1 MLDDVGDSVATAME
15 FARERFCCGVVLHGD
30 DQKVTGVLV
39 DAVQEVMRVS
49 ESQIT
54 ASASSDA
61 GVAPE
66 LCTRDD
72 EFVSI
77 VDMDRVLDI
86 GADD

>member
-1 MLDDVGDSVATAME
+1 M
-15 FARERFCCGVVLHGD
+15 LHGD

-54 ASASSDA
+54 PSSSADL
-61 GVAPE
+61 GMVTE
-66 LCTRDD
+66 LCRRGE

-77 VDMDRVLDI
+77 VELDRVLDI
-86 GADD
+86 GIDD